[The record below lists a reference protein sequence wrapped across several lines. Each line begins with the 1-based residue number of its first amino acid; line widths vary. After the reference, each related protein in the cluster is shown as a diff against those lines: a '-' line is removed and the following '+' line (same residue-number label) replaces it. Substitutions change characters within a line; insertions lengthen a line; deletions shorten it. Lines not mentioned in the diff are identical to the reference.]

1 MCFIHKSLLPILK
14 VWSYTRWVLLILR
27 YFDFYYNGSYIVQC
41 SIILYGSFLWN
52 KTLIIELLAGII
64 FSSLITREGI
74 QHILQVSTWLSYQSH
89 IISIHSIIGLSHS
102 NWWATHQNHSSLS
115 FIYKSKAKGHP
126 CLTPLSRWI
135 CSVHPLLVQ
144 TTDCTWLYMLSTM
157 VHIISK
163 LDNFFHTITCNT

>member
-1 MCFIHKSLLPILK
+1 MFHNTIWVFPMEQDSYYRVASWHNILK
-14 VWSYTRWVLLILR
+14 PNNQRGNPA
-27 YFDFYYNGSYIVQC
+27 YFASQHLTQLPEPCTSSAYIA
-41 SIILYGSFLWN
+41 L
-52 KTLIIELLAGII
+52 
-64 FSSLITREGI
+64 
-74 QHILQVSTWLSYQSH
+74 
-89 IISIHSIIGLSHS
+89 GLSHS

-163 LDNFFHTITCNT
+163 LDNFFHTITCNTFKAFLKSMK